1 MEENLSDDINKKL
14 ENLSKRCD
22 KLEKENIDYKKMIKL
37 NQDNI
42 LNLLTQLKY
51 LRNEYKKEINIQINK
66 LKENLIEQIDNT
78 YQRVPENKNEIIIE
92 NENENNNNNN
102 NNLFDIKKLKDKI
115 KFEINNM
122 VQEQLGNF
130 KCDIYF
136 YVRDNIQE
144 EKDDNK
150 EENINNIN
158 EDIKIRFEKKLNK
171 ILTDKKQRIP
181 EKDIKELKKLG
192 TALLI
197 KHNKSPL
204 DTSQVFFETNF
215 NDKKEKN
222 EIYEINN
229 KVKKSK
235 IIIAMDDIENMK
247 LDRNNPTKFLEYFR
261 QKYGI
266 DDNEIND
273 KEIKNYMKKYNNDE
287 KRTIEAILKKLKYIK

>member
-1 MEENLSDDINKKL
+1 MEENLSDDKNKIL

-22 KLEKENIDYKKMIKL
+22 KLEKENVNYKKMLQI

-42 LNLLTQLKY
+42 LNLLEQIKY
-51 LRNEYKKEINIQINK
+51 IRKEYKKEINNQINK
-66 LKENLIEQIDNT
+66 LRENLLQQIDNT
-78 YQRVPENKNEIIIE
+78 YQKIPENKNEIIIE
-92 NENENNNNNN
+92 KQNNNNKND
-102 NNLFDIKKLKDKI
+102 LFDIKNLKEKI
-115 KFEINNM
+115 KSEINNM
-122 VQEQLGNF
+122 VQEQLGSF

-144 EKDDNK
+144 EKVDEK

-171 ILTDKKQRIP
+171 ILTDKKQGIP
-181 EKDIKELKKLG
+181 NKDIKELKKLG

-197 KHNKSPL
+197 KHNKSPFN
-204 DTSQVFFETNF
+204 TSQVFFETNF

-235 IIIAMDDIENMK
+235 ILIAMDDIENMK

-287 KRTIEAILKKLKYIK
+287 KRTIEDIMKKLKYIK

>member
-1 MEENLSDDINKKL
+1 MEENMSDDINKKL

-22 KLEKENIDYKKMIKL
+22 ILEKENIDYKKMIKL

-92 NENENNNNNN
+92 NENENNNNN
-102 NNLFDIKKLKDKI
+102 LFDIKKLKDKI

-144 EKDDNK
+144 EKADKQD
-150 EENINNIN
+150 ENNNNTN

-171 ILTDKKQRIP
+171 IMLDKKQ
-181 EKDIKELKKLG
+181 
-192 TALLI
+192 
-197 KHNKSPL
+197 
-204 DTSQVFFETNF
+204 
-215 NDKKEKN
+215 
-222 EIYEINN
+222 EI
-229 KVKKSK
+229 
-235 IIIAMDDIENMK
+235 
-247 LDRNNPTKFLEYFR
+247 L
-261 QKYGI
+261 
-266 DDNEIND
+266 
-273 KEIKNYMKKYNNDE
+273 
-287 KRTIEAILKKLKYIK
+287 

>member
-22 KLEKENIDYKKMIKL
+22 ILEKENIDYKKMIKL

-66 LKENLIEQIDNT
+66 LKENLLEQIDNT

-92 NENENNNNNN
+92 NENENNN

-144 EKDDNK
+144 EKADKQD
-150 EENINNIN
+150 ENNNNTN

-171 ILTDKKQRIP
+171 IMLDKKQEIP
-181 EKDIKELKKLG
+181 DKDIKYLKKLG
-192 TALLI
+192 TGLLI
-197 KHNKSPL
+197 KHKESPL
-204 DTSQVFFETNF
+204 DVSKVFLETNF
-215 NDKKEKN
+215 NDSKEKN
-222 EIYEINN
+222 EIYKIDNN
-229 KVKKSK
+229 VKKGK
-235 IIIAMDDIENMK
+235 ILLAMDDIVDLK
-247 LDRNNPTKFLEYFR
+247 LDINNQTKYLKDFR
-261 QKYGI
+261 EKYGI
-266 DDNEIND
+266 DDNEISD
-273 KEIKNYMKKYNNDE
+273 KEITKYMKKFNNDE
-287 KRTIEAILKKLKYIK
+287 TKTIEAILKKLKYIK

>member
-1 MEENLSDDINKKL
+1 MEENLSDDKKKIL

-22 KLEKENIDYKKMIKL
+22 TLEKENINYKKMLQI

-42 LNLLTQLKY
+42 LNLLEQIKY
-51 LRNEYKKEINIQINK
+51 IRKEYKKEINNQINK
-66 LKENLIEQIDNT
+66 LRENLLQQIDNT
-78 YQRVPENKNEIIIE
+78 YQKIPENKNEIIIE
-92 NENENNNNNN
+92 KQNNNNNN
-102 NNLFDIKKLKDKI
+102 DLFDIKNLKEKI
-115 KFEINNM
+115 KSEINNM
-122 VQEQLGNF
+122 VQEQLGSF

-144 EKDDNK
+144 EKVDEK
-150 EENINNIN
+150 EENSNNIN

-171 ILTDKKQRIP
+171 ILTDKKQGIP
-181 EKDIKELKKLG
+181 NKDIKELKKLG
-192 TALLI
+192 MSLLI

-235 IIIAMDDIENMK
+235 ILIAMDDIEGMK
-247 LDRNNPTKFLEYFR
+247 LDGNNPTKFLEYFR

-287 KRTIEAILKKLKYIK
+287 KRTIEAILKKLKYII

>member
-1 MEENLSDDINKKL
+1 MEENLSDDKKKIL

-22 KLEKENIDYKKMIKL
+22 ILEKENVNYKKMLQI

-42 LNLLTQLKY
+42 LNLLEQIKY
-51 LRNEYKKEINIQINK
+51 IRKEYKKEINNQINK
-66 LKENLIEQIDNT
+66 LRENLLQQIDNT
-78 YQRVPENKNEIIIE
+78 YQKIPENKNEIIIE
-92 NENENNNNNN
+92 KQNNNNKND
-102 NNLFDIKKLKDKI
+102 LLDIKNLKEKI
-115 KFEINNM
+115 KSEINNM
-122 VQEQLGNF
+122 VQEQLGSF

-144 EKDDNK
+144 EKVDEK

-171 ILTDKKQRIP
+171 ILTDKKQGIP
-181 EKDIKELKKLG
+181 NKDIKELKKLG
-192 TALLI
+192 TSLLI

-273 KEIKNYMKKYNNDE
+273 KEIIIYLKKYKNEE
-287 KRTIEAILKKLKYIK
+287 KKIIEAILKKLKYIK

>member
-1 MEENLSDDINKKL
+1 MEENLSDDKNKIL

-22 KLEKENIDYKKMIKL
+22 KLEKENVNYKKMLQI

-42 LNLLTQLKY
+42 LNLLEQIKY
-51 LRNEYKKEINIQINK
+51 IRKEYKKEINNQINK
-66 LKENLIEQIDNT
+66 LRENLLQQIDNT
-78 YQRVPENKNEIIIE
+78 YQKIPENKNEIIIE
-92 NENENNNNNN
+92 KQNNNNNN
-102 NNLFDIKKLKDKI
+102 DLFDIKNLKEKI

-122 VQEQLGNF
+122 VQEQLGSF

-144 EKDDNK
+144 EKVDEK

-171 ILTDKKQRIP
+171 ILTDKKQGIP
-181 EKDIKELKKLG
+181 NKDIKELKKLG

-287 KRTIEAILKKLKYIK
+287 KRTIEAILKKLKYII